1 MYFWENKCVY
11 MLCNQPSCT
20 YICTSQH
27 THTYQISVL
36 ILIIVRNAQVAQ
48 DLKVLKR
55 HSPDEHDKL
64 YKNSLSDQNKYNKY
78 ISSLPKLILQI

>member
-1 MYFWENKCVY
+1 MPK
-11 MLCNQPSCT
+11 L
-20 YICTSQH
+20 
-27 THTYQISVL
+27 
-36 ILIIVRNAQVAQ
+36 
-48 DLKVLKR
+48 LKVLKR